1 MKIYCFRWFI
11 NEIFEFRVSFYGLF
25 SFILRNKFGRK
36 RHCFISF
43 SPKIIFTKLSKLLCH
58 NIIQWL
64 VVLGNVVNV
73 AVVAD
78 CLEVAAGT
86 FYLAF
91 LIATELRPLKVV
103 AFWLRHKIDV
113 LDTSFLTLTMGHQFK
128 DVKITKLLIFS
139 SLKFYNLQSVKVRT
153 LNITLKHHRDID
165 TPTGRAILL
174 YDTSVWHSMQF
185 DLYV

>member
-43 SPKIIFTKLSKLLCH
+43 RQKIIFTKLSKLLCH

-91 LIATELRPLKVV
+91 LIATEPIPLKVV

-113 LDTSFLTLTMGHQFK
+113 LDTSFLTLTMGHPFK
-128 DVKITKLLIFS
+128 DVKNHQITDFQQSKI
-139 SLKFYNLQSVKVRT
+139 LQSSNCQSQDTKHYT
-153 LNITLKHHRDID
+153 QHHRDID
-165 TPTGRAILL
+165 TTTGRTILL
-174 YDTSVWHSMQF
+174 YDTSVWHSLQF